1 MDHRQLVYFVQH
13 NRNYV
18 AQRTVFLF
26 SCTMYRTLHKCKRIR
41 KELDKNDKRKEQK

>member
-18 AQRTVFLF
+18 AQRTVFYFLALCIERYINA
-26 SCTMYRTLHKCKRIR
+26 SVSEKS
-41 KELDKNDKRKEQK
+41 